1 MTAGCTPPSRRMKP
15 VKARKLHSWDVT
27 PREAARLQS
36 ELRRL
41 IRLEPFA
48 GPVRVVAGADVAF
61 SRRDDLVFAAVVLM
75 TWPECVTTATATA
88 VREGTFPYVPG
99 LLSFR
104 EGPAL
109 LDAFGRLPEDPD
121 LLFFDGQG
129 IAHPRRFGLASHL
142 GLLLD
147 APSIGCAKSR
157 LCGEHGD
164 LARTRG
170 SVADLIDGG
179 EVIGAAVR
187 TRDSVRPLYV
197 SPGHRMDLLSAISF
211 TLASCRGF
219 RLPEP
224 TRRAHAL
231 VTRFKSETVGA
242 GGYSDLP
249 PQESRPEGSP

>member
-1 MTAGCTPPSRRMKP
+1 MSPLQAPLPMR
-15 VKARKLHSWDVT
+15 ARKLHSWEVT
-27 PREAARLQS
+27 PREAVRLQT
-36 ELRRL
+36 ELREL
-41 IRLEPFA
+41 VRLEPFA
-48 GPVRVVAGADVAF
+48 GPVSLVAGADVAF

-75 TWPECVTTATATA
+75 TWPECVTSTTATA

-109 LDAFGRLPEDPD
+109 LDAFGRLPQEPD

-129 IAHPRRFGLASHL
+129 IAHPRRLGLASHL

-147 APSIGCAKSR
+147 VPSIGCAKSR
-157 LCGEHGD
+157 LCGEHAD
-164 LARTRG
+164 LGSVPG

-179 EVIGAAVR
+179 EVVGAAVR
-187 TRDSVRPLYV
+187 TRDGVRPLYV
-197 SPGHRMDLLSAISF
+197 SPGHRMDLPSAVTF

-231 VTRFKSETVGA
+231 VTRLKTGTLCGEVHKNQA
-242 GGYSDLP
+242 
-249 PQESRPEGSP
+249 PQGSRPERDP